1 MFKLIHREREKR
13 TTEKRMNKQK
23 TRNKMAN
30 LTTKIS
36 IITLSINGLDKST
49 KRGYQNTLKNI
60 TYYVLSLRNSL
71 QMK

>member
-36 IITLSINGLDKST
+36 IITLSINGLDKSM